1 MQHKYLGSLKYFF
14 LSLLIY
20 LPKQSVC
27 LCFALLC
34 ISFSFWPATSRSHP
48 CWVARAICSPNARD
62 ESPPDPAKAHHRLQN
77 GNKTKQKSFK
87 LALWHLRASTF
98 TQSLSPPPIKLT
110 RKMFLT
116 ASPAPQEVSTGGNLV
131 SRRSVFELW
140 LHCFLSC
147 VCQHAGVSTSC
158 PAAAAESLSDNLFG
172 LAVTNTSADNVHS
185 QTTWIVHQSCIYGY
199 FSAFKLG
206 NGASWSSG

>member
-98 TQSLSPPPIKLT
+98 TQSLSPPPNKADSQDVPDSFSCSPGSFNWREFSVAQVSVRAL
-110 RKMFLT
+110 
-116 ASPAPQEVSTGGNLV
+116 ASLFPVMCLSAC
-131 SRRSVFELW
+131 RSV
-140 LHCFLSC
+140 HFLS
-147 VCQHAGVSTSC
+147 SSC
-158 PAAAAESLSDNLFG
+158 CR
-172 LAVTNTSADNVHS
+172 VTEWQLIWFSS
-185 QTTWIVHQSCIYGY
+185 YKY
-199 FSAFKLG
+199 FCR
-206 NGASWSSG
+206 